1 MNLEELS
8 NYFVLTA
15 ELLIGILAFQGI
27 ATTFIFSKKGEW
39 TYMDVWLFFWLIFN
53 NVTGTVVCVFGI
65 SLMITITDVQEV
77 LEITFNFIFVM
88 LAITTYLFV
97 YSDKKLKQRS
107 LIDKEVAEEFFSPL
121 AMFFDK
127 IYYVIIFVP
136 FVFPILYYNTNL
148 ISLNIMLIWV
158 CISPWIWCA
167 VSFTNFTTLVPHAL
181 RIIDEDK
188 LETTEIGFY

>member
-88 LAITTYLFV
+88 LSISAYLFV

-121 AMFFDK
+121 SIFFDK

-148 ISLNIMLIWV
+148 ISLNIILIWV
-158 CISPWIWCA
+158 CISPWICCA
-167 VSFTNFTTLVPHAL
+167 VSFTNFTTLVHHAL
-181 RIIDEDK
+181 RIVDEDK
-188 LETTEIGFY
+188 LETTEIGFN